1 MDISTPKCLSC
12 DNDPMYHVRNQ
23 GALDQLFCDLH
34 LSPVF
39 DKDNLPSHVE
49 FYVPEYITL
58 ALAEEEKTKASK
70 KKKAVAE
77 PVEETVEELVEE
89 PVEEPTE

>member
-1 MDISTPKCLSC
+1 MEISTPKCISC
-12 DNDPMYHVRNQ
+12 DNGPWYHVKNQ

-39 DKDNLPSHVE
+39 DKTNLPAHVVIYGSE
-49 FYVPEYITL
+49 YVTASL
-58 ALAEEEKTKASK
+58 VEEEKTKVSK

-77 PVEETVEELVEE
+77 PVEEPAEE

>member
-1 MDISTPKCLSC
+1 MEISTPKCLSC
-12 DNDPMYHVRNQ
+12 DNEPLYHVKNQ

-39 DKDNLPSHVE
+39 DKVKLPAHVNYYE
-49 FYVPEYITL
+49 PEYITS
-58 ALAEEEKTKASK
+58 ARVEEEKIKVSK

-77 PVEETVEELVEE
+77 PVEEPAEE

>member
-1 MDISTPKCLSC
+1 MEFFTPTCLSC
-12 DNDPMYHVRNQ
+12 DNDALYHVHNY
-23 GALDQLFCDLH
+23 GTLDQLFCDLH

-39 DKDNLPSHVE
+39 DKNNLPSHITYYE
-49 FYVPEYITL
+49 PEHIIA
-58 ALAEEEKTKASK
+58 ALVEEEKIKVSK

-77 PVEETVEELVEE
+77 PVEEPAEE

>member
-1 MDISTPKCLSC
+1 MVISTPKCLSC
-12 DNDPMYHVRNQ
+12 DNEPLYHVKNQ

-39 DKDNLPSHVE
+39 DKATLPAHVNYYE
-49 FYVPEYITL
+49 PEYITS
-58 ALAEEEKTKASK
+58 ALVEEEKIKVSK

-77 PVEETVEELVEE
+77 PVEEPAEK

>member
-1 MDISTPKCLSC
+1 MEISTPTCISC
-12 DNDPMYHVRNQ
+12 SNDALYYVKNQ

-39 DKDNLPSHVE
+39 NKTNLPAHVTY
-49 FYVPEYITL
+49 YVPEYITA
-58 ALAEEEKTKASK
+58 ALVEEEKIKVSK

-77 PVEETVEELVEE
+77 PAEE